1 MAGLEAASGGPITNI
16 QQISPDFLFVQQ
28 LRRLL
33 VILGQATDCL
43 DIDLLRPGRQP
54 GQLHVLDHTGAHRCH
69 RPLLH
74 VDDGTI
80 PSRCRRYLHQ
90 RYSGD
95 SPTPYGEA
103 VPFNPKSR
111 RSWRQLHP
119 AVDPNSG
126 EILALELTT
135 TEKGDAS
142 LVGPPL
148 DQSASPFTAV
158 LTDGASQ
165 KRMEFA
171 YTLISAP
178 TFRQCGHK

>member
-1 MAGLEAASGGPITNI
+1 MPIFTPASPV
-16 QQISPDFLFVQQ
+16 FL
-28 LRRLL
+28 
-33 VILGQATDCL
+33 
-43 DIDLLRPGRQP
+43 
-54 GQLHVLDHTGAHRCH
+54 
-69 RPLLH
+69 
-74 VDDGTI
+74 
-80 PSRCRRYLHQ
+80 
-90 RYSGD
+90 
-95 SPTPYGEA
+95 
-103 VPFNPKSR
+103 KSR
-111 RSWRQLHP
+111 RSWRQLHL

-135 TEKGDAS
+135 TEKGDAF

-178 TFRQCGHK
+178 TFRQCGHKGLWNLME

>member
-1 MAGLEAASGGPITNI
+1 MELSSYPDLAQHI
-16 QQISPDFLFVQQ
+16 QQELVNGLQRLCANAGIFGAPQGRVWTVGSPS
-28 LRRLL
+28 LRM
-33 VILGQATDCL
+33 
-43 DIDLLRPGRQP
+43 LRPN
-54 GQLHVLDHTGAHRCH
+54 H
-69 RPLLH
+69 
-74 VDDGTI
+74 
-80 PSRCRRYLHQ
+80 
-90 RYSGD
+90 
-95 SPTPYGEA
+95 A
-103 VPFNPKSR
+103 VPFLWAVHFPIPPSQRGGCLADLRCSSMPIFTPASPVFLKSR

-165 KRMEFA
+165 TRMEFA

-178 TFRQCGHK
+178 TFRQCGPKGLWNLME